1 MANAFIPDQPE
12 LVILQDR
19 NGTTLATAS
28 NIPNLNVVIVRKM
41 GEFNIAAAGKPFNST
56 APLKQVQVLASKHK

>member
-19 NGTTLATAS
+19 TGATLVTAS
-28 NIPNLNVVIVRKM
+28 NIPNLNVVTVRTM
-41 GEFNIAAAGKPFNST
+41 AGFNAAAAGKPFNS
-56 APLKQVQVLASKHK
+56 AADVQVQKPFRSKNK